1 VYAVIEQGGKQYR
14 ISPGDVVRLERLS
27 GNPGENVTLDR
38 VLLVNDD
45 GELKV
50 GRPVLEGASVAGTI
64 VEQHRTRKIIVFKFK
79 RRKQFRRKRG
89 HRQHYT
95 AVKIQAINA

>member
-14 ISPGDVVRLERLS
+14 ISPGDVVRLERLA
-27 GNPGENVTLDR
+27 GNPGENITLDR
-38 VLLVNDD
+38 VLMVNDD

-50 GRPVLEGASVAGTI
+50 GRPLLEGATVAGTI
-64 VEQHRTRKIIVFKFK
+64 VEQHRARKIIVFNFK
-79 RRKQFRRKRG
+79 RRKQYRRKQG

-95 AVKIQAINA
+95 AVKIQAINV

>member
-14 ISPGDVVRLERLS
+14 VHPGDVVRLERLDGS
-27 GNPGENVTLDR
+27 PGEAVTLER
-38 VLLVNDD
+38 VLMVNDD

-50 GRPVLEGASVAGTI
+50 GRPVLDGATVAGTI
-64 VEQHRTRKIIVFKFK
+64 VEQHRGRKIIVFKYK
-79 RRKQFRRKRG
+79 RRKKYRRKQG
-89 HRQHYT
+89 HRQLYT